1 MAKTTWRFEFV
12 DINKS
17 ITINEVE
24 ATWTGY
30 AVIRAPKGQTKAV
43 YIPPHNP
50 DMINAMFGY
59 ASADWPDL
67 FELQDF
73 NNEYGVYVSAPTV
86 DVADYQ
92 IGRAH
97 V

>member
-30 AVIRAPKGQTKAV
+30 AVIRAPKGQTKAM
-43 YIPPHNP
+43 YIPPT
-50 DMINAMFGY
+50 
-59 ASADWPDL
+59 SRL
-67 FELQDF
+67 
-73 NNEYGVYVSAPTV
+73 
-86 DVADYQ
+86 
-92 IGRAH
+92 
-97 V
+97 